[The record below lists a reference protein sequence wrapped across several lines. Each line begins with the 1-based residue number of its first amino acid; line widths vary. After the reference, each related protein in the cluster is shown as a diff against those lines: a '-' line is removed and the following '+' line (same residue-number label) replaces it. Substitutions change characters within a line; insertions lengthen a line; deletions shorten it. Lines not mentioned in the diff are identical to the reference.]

1 VPDLVPSAVRN
12 SDLRQPGFDTS
23 ALLASTA
30 PAIEHPSRG
39 RIEGNVTGGGERRI
53 FRIPAEVEGLEANL
67 FKNRAD
73 LKLLTSQVA
82 MHLSSEERHR
92 LFSAIDR
99 LLNIAEW
106 EDESSEIDENSFR
119 SFLRFTIYAR
129 PRNIPNLGVSPDG
142 ALLAGW
148 HAEEKSVHVEF
159 LPNDQ
164 CMALMRLRSI
174 RGPETIAWRGHV
186 ASLRD
191 AIRNNGAIECLD

>member
-1 VPDLVPSAVRN
+1 MPDLVPSAVRK

-30 PAIEHPSRG
+30 PPIELPSRG

-53 FRIPAEVEGLEANL
+53 FQIPDRLEGLEATL

-82 MHLSSEERHR
+82 MHLSTIERSS

-99 LLNIAEW
+99 LLNITEW
-106 EDESSEIDENSFR
+106 EDESSQIDEESFR

-142 ALLAGW
+142 AVLAGW
-148 HAEEKSVHVEF
+148 HADGKSVHVEF
-159 LPNDQ
+159 LPADQ
-164 CMALMRLRSI
+164 CMALVRWQSP
-174 RGPETIAWRGHV
+174 RGPERFARRGHV
-186 ASLRD
+186 ACLREF
-191 AIRNNGAIECLD
+191 IENNAAIECID